1 MAPSDPSNNSE
12 DPQPPLEELTPFV
25 READSED
32 EPAAKPRRRWP
43 RFILIYLVILLAGSA
58 VAYVQGQSLNEERRS
73 EQVSLFLQEQFDLG
87 IQDIEDEKYELA
99 RQRFEAILR
108 FDPTFPQ
115 AEEKLIEVFLALR
128 KPSITPTPR
137 PTPTPDPSPPDLLF
151 SQAEAALNEG
161 DWTTTIN
168 KLLTL
173 RSRDPTYRAIEADGM
188 MYIALRNRGM
198 TLIAQGLMEEGLYDL
213 SLAQRFG
220 PLDRD
225 AFFRR
230 TLAEQYLLANSYI
243 GLNWAR
249 AAELF
254 SALCEQGATVDSCF
268 KFAESAW
275 NYGDLLWNAEDP
287 CAAQVQY
294 EGSYNAWENGTLVPT
309 ATKAAEA
316 CATATAPPT
325 APPEPTETPTPRRRR
340 RTPTPTPTPTS

>member
-1 MAPSDPSNNSE
+1 
-12 DPQPPLEELTPFV
+12 
-25 READSED
+25 
-32 EPAAKPRRRWP
+32 
-43 RFILIYLVILLAGSA
+43 
-58 VAYVQGQSLNEERRS
+58 VAFVQGQSINQEQRQ

-87 IQDIEDEKYELA
+87 IQDLESGKHELA
-99 RQRFEAILR
+99 RQRFEAIVR
-108 FDPTFPQ
+108 FDPTYPQ
-115 AEEKLIEVFLALR
+115 AEEKLIEVYLALR

-137 PTPTPDPSPPDLLF
+137 PTPTPDPSPPDQLF
-151 SQAEAALNEG
+151 EQAEAALNEG

-173 RSRDPTYRAIEADGM
+173 RSKDPSYRAIEADGM

-198 TLIAQGLMEEGLYDL
+198 TLIAQGSMEEGLYDL
-213 SLAQRFG
+213 SLALRFG

-254 SALCEQGATVDSCF
+254 SALCEQSATIDSCY
-268 KFAESAW
+268 KFAEAAW
-275 NYGDLLWNAEDP
+275 SYGDMLWNAEDP

-294 EGSYNAWENGTLVPT
+294 EDAITSWENGTLVPT

-325 APPEPTETPTPRRRR
+325 APPSPTATPRRRR
-340 RTPTPTPTPTS
+340 RTPTPTPTPTSE